1 MRKPEWHEVGMMLFG
16 LFMWFTL
23 TIDKTLF
30 TAGDN
35 EVYASYI
42 AIVKNQQ
49 NLANISLIVSIII
62 LISFYIRNYTALF
75 FVSALGFLYFLFVS
89 ASFWINYP
97 NIASGVMLL
106 VAIYLGVQMYHLID
120 MSEEVKKEKILRNSE
135 YSYNEHDNEGREKN
149 DGTESKDSNTSS
161 RKED

>member
-30 TAGDN
+30 TAGDS

-62 LISFYIRNYTALF
+62 LISFYIRNYTTLF

-97 NIASGVMLL
+97 NIASGVMLM
-106 VAIYLGVQMYHLID
+106 VAIYLGIKMYRLID
-120 MSEEVKKEKILRNSE
+120 KGEELKKEKILQSSE
-135 YSYNEHDNEGREKN
+135 YSYNEDCEEGRENDNGKGTKN
-149 DGTESKDSNTSS
+149 SNTSS